1 MKTRIFLVLAAA
13 ALIFISA
20 CATGKIGVG
29 VGGGAYY
36 EDDYGR

>member
-1 MKTRIFLVLAAA
+1 MKTRIFLVLAVA
-13 ALIFISA
+13 ALMFISA
-20 CATGKIGVG
+20 CATAEFGVG